1 VADERDAVEP
11 ERVDHRLEILLS
23 VGDIESARV
32 AAVRTAVSEVVEGH
46 R

>member
-23 VGDIESARV
+23 VGTSRV
-32 AAVRTAVSEVVEGH
+32 LASLRSE
-46 R
+46 RPYPR